1 MYNSLPQQPK
11 ISGLLALIF
20 MIICYLTT
28 NGQSKEQLMQ
38 ISSGYE
44 TSKLNRFQ
52 TDFEADYAL
61 EKVKIN
67 ALAKK
72 NNWKIKETLASGKK
86 VELQGIGADGS
97 PLYYETYTDEA
108 GKASRANTLYS
119 NGLLGLELDGAG
131 MQVGVWD
138 SGIALDSHIEYTS
151 RLSVGDEG
159 SEVDAHATRVAGSI
173 ISTGLKRDARG
184 VANQASVITH
194 DWTRDKIEVTEAAAN
209 GLLLSNHSY
218 GIKADRVPDWY
229 FGSYTKVA
237 QDWDKIMYNAPY
249 YLMVTAAGNS
259 QRSMDNSFPNYGKSA
274 DGFDVLLGFTLT
286 KNGITVAGANTDIDA
301 DGNLKNA
308 EVSAYSSFGPVDDGR
323 IKPDLAGYGGSI
335 LSTDSYSNTSYET
348 SAGTSMATP
357 GVTGALLLLQQYNEQ
372 LYGSYLKAATLKGLA
387 LQTADDVNEKGPDY
401 KMGWGVMNAKKASE
415 VIFNK
420 DFSSHIAEETLNN
433 GETFTMTVTANESE
447 SLIASISWT
456 DPESDFINR
465 GELNNTTAALVNDLD
480 IRITKNGEAFFPWKL
495 NPAQASSPAIQG
507 DNSVDPYEQ
516 IELPNAKGTYTITIT
531 HKGSLKNGVQDFSLI
546 VSGVQMNKCSVDA
559 PEAMTLDNA
568 DETSVTLAWN
578 TVEEGFYEIQY
589 KTENQLDWN
598 TEYTG
603 DDHMVFQNLTLGQTY
618 IVRTRTFCSQNVA
631 SEFSPEFRYTFL
643 GSETVVEE
651 LRSLNV
657 DPEIPFNVYPN
668 PAVDEIHLN
677 MEVSDT
683 AMYRIV
689 SATGVELKAN
699 HAKNATINVTDL
711 ATGIYILQIQ
721 DFGVNK
727 SAKFYKY

>member
-1 MYNSLPQQPK
+1 
-11 ISGLLALIF
+11 
-20 MIICYLTT
+20 
-28 NGQSKEQLMQ
+28 
-38 ISSGYE
+38 
-44 TSKLNRFQ
+44 
-52 TDFEADYAL
+52 
-61 EKVKIN
+61 
-67 ALAKK
+67 
-72 NNWKIKETLASGKK
+72 
-86 VELQGIGADGS
+86 
-97 PLYYETYTDEA
+97 
-108 GKASRANTLYS
+108 
-119 NGLLGLELDGAG
+119 
-131 MQVGVWD
+131 
-138 SGIALDSHIEYTS
+138 
-151 RLSVGDEG
+151 
-159 SEVDAHATRVAGSI
+159 
-173 ISTGLKRDARG
+173 
-184 VANQASVITH
+184 
-194 DWTRDKIEVTEAAAN
+194 
-209 GLLLSNHSY
+209 
-218 GIKADRVPDWY
+218 
-229 FGSYTKVA
+229 
-237 QDWDKIMYNAPY
+237 
-249 YLMVTAAGNS
+249 
-259 QRSMDNSFPNYGKSA
+259 MDNSFPNYGKSA

-480 IRITKNGEAFFPWKL
+480 VRITKNGESFFPWKL

-546 VSGVQMNKCSVDA
+546 VSGVQMNKCSVEA

-578 TVEEGFYEIQY
+578 SVEEGLYEIQY

-598 TEYTG
+598 TEYTS
-603 DDHMVFQNLTLGQTY
+603 DDHLVFQNLTLGQTY

-643 GSETVVEE
+643 GLETIVEE
-651 LRSLNV
+651 LRSLSV
-657 DPEIPFNVYPN
+657 DPEISFNVFPN

-677 MEVSDT
+677 MEVSET

-689 SATGVELKAN
+689 SATGVELRSN